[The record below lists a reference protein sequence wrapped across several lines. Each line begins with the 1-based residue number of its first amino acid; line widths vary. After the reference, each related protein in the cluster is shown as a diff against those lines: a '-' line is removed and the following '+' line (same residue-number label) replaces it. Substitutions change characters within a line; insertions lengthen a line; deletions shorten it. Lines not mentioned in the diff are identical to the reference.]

1 MGVVRS
7 ELESVL
13 SELEAYSRY
22 YGTVNEEIARQVG
35 TVSKERG
42 ELLKRVEKV
51 RKFGGGDRTRG
62 KRSRAVSINSPT
74 ATLTRL

>member
-42 ELLKRVEKV
+42 DLLKRVEKV
-51 RKFGGGDRTRG
+51 RKFWGVGDRTRG
-62 KRSRAVSINSPT
+62 KRSRAVSITPQPQ
-74 ATLTRL
+74 L

>member
-1 MGVVRS
+1 VGVVRS

-51 RKFGGGDRTRG
+51 RKFGGGSYKG
-62 KRSRAVSINSPT
+62 QEEQSSEHNSPT